1 MTSTGSTVRSSTQ
14 HSWLRRFAVRRPLT
28 AFLVLGM
35 SLGYTLAL
43 VWGLAYYGKI
53 PGGGL
58 ADALHIAP
66 DELVGAATLL
76 ALFPAAMF
84 VTWAT
89 GGRTGGWILLR
100 RPFHWRVS
108 PGWWL
113 TVLLGLPILTVGLAL
128 LLGDD
133 LRPVDISSL
142 VVSQLTLLFVN
153 FIVTNLWE
161 ETAWTGVFQTR
172 LEERHN
178 WLVAAIL
185 TAIPFAAM
193 HLPLQF
199 FLDQPVT
206 LGSLAAAFGIYLVLG
221 LLVRPLLAVF
231 RRGTGDSVCRWA
243 AAQRVQPDQQP
254 ERHRRHA
261 ARGRRPSADDVDRRA
276 LPHSHD
282 RDRRSVASEP
292 PVRRRASRAVAKNR
306 VMMLIAWP
314 ATAEQK
320 TANRAEH
327 LDGDQLA
334 QRMRMG

>member
-1 MTSTGSTVRSSTQ
+1 MTSTGLTVRSPAQ
-14 HSWLRRFAVRRPLT
+14 HSWLRRLAVRRPLT

-35 SLGYTLAL
+35 SLGYTSAL
-43 VWGLAYYGKI
+43 VWGLAYHGVI

-76 ALFPAAMF
+76 ALFPAALF
-84 VTWAT
+84 VTWANDR
-89 GGRTGGWILLR
+89 RTGVRILLR
-100 RPFHWRVS
+100 RAFHWRVS

-113 TVLLGLPILTVGLAL
+113 TVLLGLPTLTVGLAL
-128 LLGDD
+128 LLGDS

-206 LGSLAAAFGIYLVLG
+206 IGSLAAAFGLYLVLG

-231 RRGTGDSVCRWA
+231 RRGTGDSVLLVALLHSVFNRTNNQNGIA
-243 AAQRVQPDQQP
+243 ATLLEGD
-254 ERHRRHA
+254 
-261 ARGRRPSADDVDRRA
+261 ARQ
-276 LPHSHD
+276 LT
-282 RDRRSVASEP
+282 
-292 PVRRRASRAVAKNR
+292 
-306 VMMLIAWP
+306 MLIAVLILTVV
-314 ATAEQK
+314 TAIAIRSRLSRQYG
-320 TANRAEH
+320 AE
-327 LDGDQLA
+327 LA
-334 QRMRMG
+334 ERWRRTES